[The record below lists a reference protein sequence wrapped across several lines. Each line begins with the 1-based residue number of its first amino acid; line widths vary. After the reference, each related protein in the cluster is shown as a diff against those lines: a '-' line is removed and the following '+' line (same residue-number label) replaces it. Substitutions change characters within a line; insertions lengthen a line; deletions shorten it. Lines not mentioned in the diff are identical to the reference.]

1 MSKRPE
7 LTLSKADDK
16 YKRDRTKNLIEHQKD
31 MDSLQTTPPKF
42 LKGKARYA
50 YSRVVEQLDKQGVVK
65 QSDLDI
71 VVSLA
76 IQLEILQRA
85 YDKLEQL
92 DVQYPIYKA
101 VQDVDGA
108 ILEHTYQGDKKNVAV
123 GTISDATKN
132 IKSLCNDLGLTPAS
146 RATLLQNI
154 DNDSDTESL
163 SDMINKGAGFW

>member
-16 YKRDRTKNLIEHQKD
+16 YKRDRTKNLLEHQKD

-50 YSRVVEQLDKQGVVK
+50 YSRIVEQLNKQGVVK

-71 VVSLA
+71 VTSLA

-85 YDKLEQL
+85 YDKLEQM

-101 VQDVDGA
+101 VDR
-108 ILEHTYQGDKKNVAV
+108 
-123 GTISDATKN
+123 
-132 IKSLCNDLGLTPAS
+132 KSVV
-146 RATLLQNI
+146 
-154 DNDSDTESL
+154 
-163 SDMINKGAGFW
+163 